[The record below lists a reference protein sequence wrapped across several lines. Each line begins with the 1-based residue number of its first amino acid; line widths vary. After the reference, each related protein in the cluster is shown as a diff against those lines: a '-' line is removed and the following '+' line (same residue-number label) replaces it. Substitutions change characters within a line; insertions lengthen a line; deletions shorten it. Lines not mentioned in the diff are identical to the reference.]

1 MQEARQFFLVHALQ
15 KVGCCFLLRPVHAH
29 VQGAGPAERETALG
43 LIELD
48 RGDAEIRYASIERK
62 SVGLF
67 QHGTNLRKGSVDQ
80 SDAVTVG
87 RQVLV
92 RELEDFS
99 ISVDADDSTVGS

>member
-1 MQEARQFFLVHALQ
+1 MQETRQFFLVHALQ
-15 KVGCCFLLRPVHAH
+15 KVGCCFFLRPVHAH
-29 VQGAGPAERETALG
+29 VQGAGPAERETPLG

-67 QHGTNLRKGSVDQ
+67 QHGADLRKGSVDQ
-80 SDAVTVG
+80 SDAVTM
-87 RQVLV
+87 RCQALV
-92 RELEDFS
+92 RQLEDFS